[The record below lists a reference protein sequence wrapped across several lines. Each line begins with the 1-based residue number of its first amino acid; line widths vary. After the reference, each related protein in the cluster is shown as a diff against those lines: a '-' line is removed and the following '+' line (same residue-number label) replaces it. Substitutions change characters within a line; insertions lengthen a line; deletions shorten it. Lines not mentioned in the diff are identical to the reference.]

1 MTELSKR
8 NLWISWT
15 LLFFLSLTW
24 GSSYILIKRG
34 LVAFDP
40 LQVASIR
47 LTVAS
52 LTFLPIFLFI
62 QKSVDWSKWKYLL
75 ITGLTGNAIP
85 AFLFA
90 VAQTNLSSSMTGVLN
105 SLTPLFTLLLA
116 VIVFKTPFK
125 KNTAI
130 GVFVGFLG
138 AFLLAWFGKE
148 SGASTN
154 AWYTFFV
161 VGGGMCYAVSSNTV
175 ASKLQGSSSMVISA
189 ASFLMLL
196 PVALMLFF
204 YSDVTST
211 LLTHEAGWTSLGFIC
226 VLAIFGTVIASILY
240 YQLVH
245 LTGAVVSSFVSYLVP
260 IIATGWGFFH
270 VPKLIARLSEFQ
282 ILTQQRQIFMKP
294 IHTFPQQFY
303 ISWKPHI

>member
-1 MTELSKR
+1 MTELSKK
-8 NLWISWT
+8 NLWISWA

-34 LVAFDP
+34 LIAFNP
-40 LQVASIR
+40 LQLASIR
-47 LTVAS
+47 LTIAA
-52 LTFLPIFLFI
+52 LMFFPIFLFI
-62 QKSVDWSKWKYLL
+62 HKSVDWSKWKYLL

-90 VAQTNLSSSMTGVLN
+90 VAQTKLSSSMTGVLN

-125 KNTAI
+125 KNKAI
-130 GVFVGFLG
+130 GVSIGFLG
-138 AFLLAWFGKE
+138 AFLLAWFGKQ

-154 AWYTFFV
+154 TWYTLFV
-161 VGGGMCYAVSSNTV
+161 VAGGVCYAISSNTV
-175 ASKLQGSSSMVISA
+175 ASQLKDSSSLVISA

-196 PVALMLFF
+196 PIAIALFF
-204 YSDVTST
+204 YSDVTTT
-211 LLTHEAGWTSLGFIC
+211 LMTHESGWSSFGFVCI
-226 VLAIFGTVIASILY
+226 LAIFGTVIASILY

-260 IIATGWGFFH
+260 IVATAWGFFDGE
-270 VPKLIARLSEFQ
+270 VITIFSMIGMVLILVGVYVAR
-282 ILTQQRQIFMKP
+282 K
-294 IHTFPQQFY
+294 
-303 ISWKPHI
+303 